1 MGGPES
7 SFELLERAR
16 AGDAVALDRLLS
28 RYLPPLQRWASGR
41 LPRWARDLSDTGDLV
56 QLTLLQTLRN
66 IGTFRPEREGA
77 LQAYLRQAVMNRIR
91 DEIRRARRRPAPEEL
106 GENIPSTM
114 ASPIDQAIGQEMV
127 ERYEAALAELRDEE
141 REAIIARVEL
151 GQSWEEVAAM
161 LGKPSPDAARV
172 ATQRALVRLATR
184 MNHAPQ

>member
-1 MGGPES
+1 
-7 SFELLERAR
+7 
-16 AGDAVALDRLLS
+16 
-28 RYLPPLQRWASGR
+28 
-41 LPRWARDLSDTGDLV
+41 
-56 QLTLLQTLRN
+56 
-66 IGTFRPEREGA
+66 
-77 LQAYLRQAVMNRIR
+77 LRQAVMNRIR

-106 GENIPSTM
+106 GENVPSTM